1 MLNKKKHF
9 IIVLTR
15 DHLTIAKV
23 KEGSV
28 IQAERLALDSSKWE
42 EAWSGGLHMFDL
54 PLRQLLARF
63 GGVGKVKNADLIF
76 SSPGSVCRVEMGE
89 LDAGASVAKLKA
101 GLNQSVGRS
110 NPADAVALYSSDSS
124 TVALGIAD
132 EESNLQK
139 LFAWMNRCQVA
150 VDQMVPRDAWVTHQ
164 AMQNAISAA
173 DDTAILYFGERS
185 SFIGYCEDGEP
196 KLARLIEI
204 GYNKLAEVYER
215 VMNGDHEGS
224 GSLEAESSESKKV
237 AGIDGFVEL
246 FRGGI
251 PVSKSK
257 AGDQAYLKE
266 LLPAM
271 SPILQRIS
279 IEVKQTF
286 RFASSIE
293 RTPSRLMICGPGAA
307 IPSVGVAMSQSIDM
321 HIDILPESK
330 DFAPSE
336 IFGYGTVEL
345 CAATI
350 LDLELKLLP
359 KAAQEIQVR
368 KGFDRAL
375 KAGAFG
381 AAVLLGGQYLHADR
395 VSEKLDAS
403 LNDQSTEILR
413 IEADQSRRES
423 IRGMAGTIGST
434 AKLIEDSMGKRIDW
448 VGFLGSLP
456 NEDHPMIQIHELQG
470 RMNSARPTVNLSGI
484 STAVADGEDASQV
497 LSEYI
502 KALREIPNVKRI
514 EIGSTSRSLVDESN
528 WGLNFILTIEIETMD
543 GDFSPYIA
551 LGRVSQGGDR

>member
-1 MLNKKKHF
+1 MLNKNKHF
-9 IIVLTR
+9 IIMLTR
-15 DHLTIAKV
+15 DHLSVGKV
-23 KEGSV
+23 KGGV
-28 IQAERLALDSSKWE
+28 VVQAERLSLDSTKWD
-42 EAWSGGLHMFDL
+42 EAWSGGLHMFDM

-63 GGVGKVKNADLIF
+63 GGVGKVKSADLIY
-76 SSPGSVCRVEMGE
+76 SSPGCVCRVDMSE
-89 LDAGASVAKLKA
+89 LDVGASVAKLKA
-101 GLNQSVGRS
+101 GLNQSVGRN
-110 NPADAVALYSSDSS
+110 NPADAVALYSSESS

-139 LFAWMNRCQVA
+139 MFAWMNRCQVA
-150 VDQMVPRDAWVTHQ
+150 VNGMVPRDAWVTHQ

-215 VMNGDHEGS
+215 VMNGTQDGADSFDHQG
-224 GSLEAESSESKKV
+224 AEIEKAV
-237 AGIDGFVEL
+237 EVGGFVEL
-246 FRGGI
+246 FQGGI

-293 RTPSRLMICGPGAA
+293 RSPSRLMICGPGAA
-307 IPSVGVAMSQSIDM
+307 IPSVGIAMSQSIDM

-330 DFAPSE
+330 DFDPSA
-336 IFGYGTVEL
+336 IFGLGTVEL
-345 CAATI
+345 CAATTQD
-350 LDLELKLLP
+350 LDLMLLP
-359 KAAQEIQVR
+359 KAAQEIRVR
-368 KGFDRAL
+368 KGLDRAL
-375 KAGAFG
+375 KAGALG

-395 VSEKLDAS
+395 ESEKLDAS
-403 LNDQSTEILR
+403 LNDQSTEIMR
-413 IEADQSRRES
+413 IEADQTRRES
-423 IRGMAGTIGST
+423 IREMAGTIGSA

-448 VGFLGSLP
+448 VAFLGSLP
-456 NEDHPMIQIHELQG
+456 NEEHPMIQIHELQG
-470 RMNSARPTVNLSGI
+470 RMNSARPTVNLSGM
-484 STAVADGEDASQV
+484 STAVTDGEDASQV

-514 EIGSTSRSLVDESN
+514 EIGSTSRSLIEESN
-528 WGLNFILTIEIETMD
+528 WGLNFMLTIEIETMD
-543 GDFSPYIA
+543 GEFSPYIA
-551 LGRVSQGGDR
+551 LGQVSQGGDR